1 MEDDYTVAL
10 ARERQTAFEVCV
22 TSNFQS
28 GVVSSLTKHPL
39 PRMIEA
45 GLNVTIN
52 TDDPSVSRITLAHE
66 YQLVCEELNIPLEV
80 LNQRTVAAAQAA
92 FLPDADREKLVAS
105 LRKELKI

>member
-10 ARERQTAFEVCV
+10 ARERQTVFEVCV

-28 GVVSSLTKHPL
+28 GVVSSLADHPL

-45 GLNVTIN
+45 GLNVTVN

-66 YQLVCEELNIPLEV
+66 YQLVCEELNIPFNMLH
-80 LNQRTVAAAQAA
+80 QCTIAAAQAA
-92 FLPDADREKLVAS
+92 FLPDAERKKLVAR
-105 LRKELKI
+105 LKKEM